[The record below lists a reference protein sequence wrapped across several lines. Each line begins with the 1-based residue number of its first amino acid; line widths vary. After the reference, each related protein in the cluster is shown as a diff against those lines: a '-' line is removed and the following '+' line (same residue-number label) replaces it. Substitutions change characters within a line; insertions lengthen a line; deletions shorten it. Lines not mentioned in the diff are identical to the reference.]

1 MSLSTFRRPAHSHCV
16 QTLVLW
22 GLVAAAVLG
31 AVGAR
36 AADSLTPAAVIARG
50 EERFRSL
57 QDYQCHVDIMTR
69 LGSKVVE
76 GSGEFSFKQPRM
88 LRLRV
93 TRGPGKN
100 SEVAVDAGG
109 QIRGR
114 ERGLLSF
121 VVKKLKAGDR
131 RLSTIRGTSM
141 LELDWG
147 SFYLRYHAAAL
158 RPDASITL
166 APHPDPNAPYQVV
179 VSYPDLGKSVREVY
193 SLDAHQWTVVEG
205 ALYENN
211 TLMEHV
217 VFRDVKLDTGLT
229 DAYFKL

>member
-1 MSLSTFRRPAHSHCV
+1 MSRSTFRRHAHSHGARNWCI
-16 QTLVLW
+16 W
-22 GLVAAAVLG
+22 GLVAAGVFG
-31 AVGAR
+31 GVGAR
-36 AADSLTPAAVIARG
+36 AADSLTPTAVIARG

-57 QDYQCHVDIMTR
+57 RDYQCHVDIVTR
-69 LGSKVVE
+69 LGSRVVE
-76 GSGEFSFKQPRM
+76 GSGEFWFKQPRM

-93 TRGPGKN
+93 TQGPGKN
-100 SEVAVDAGG
+100 SEVAVDERG

-158 RPDASITL
+158 RPDASISL

-217 VFRDVKLDTGLT
+217 VFKDVRLDTGLA
-229 DAYFKL
+229 DAFFRL